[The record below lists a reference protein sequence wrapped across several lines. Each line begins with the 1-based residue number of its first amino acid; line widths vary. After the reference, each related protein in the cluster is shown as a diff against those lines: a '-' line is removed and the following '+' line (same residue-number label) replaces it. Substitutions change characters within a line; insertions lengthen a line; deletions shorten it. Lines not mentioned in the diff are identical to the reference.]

1 MHIENTETYKTNEY
15 KRIQYMYGLVF
26 DRFELQ
32 RERSSTSGSVEEPP
46 TQEST
51 EGKVQKAHKKKTGLI
66 GQEFCEK
73 CTDN

>member
-1 MHIENTETYKTNEY
+1 
-15 KRIQYMYGLVF
+15 MYGLVF

-51 EGKVQKAHKKKTGLI
+51 EPEGKVQKDH
-66 GQEFCEK
+66 EK
-73 CTDN
+73 PGINWSGIL

>member
-1 MHIENTETYKTNEY
+1 MYIENTETYKTNEY

-51 EGKVQKAHKKKTGLI
+51 EGKVQKDHKKPGINWSGIL
-66 GQEFCEK
+66 
-73 CTDN
+73 

>member
-1 MHIENTETYKTNEY
+1 MYIENTETYKTNEY

-46 TQEST
+46 TPEST
-51 EGKVQKAHKKKTGLI
+51 EGKVQKDRKNPGINWSGIL
-66 GQEFCEK
+66 
-73 CTDN
+73 